1 MKLELGAMVGI
12 QTSLQ
17 KVGGKIAKDPLHG
30 MRLADSPI
38 PGINNTNSS
47 SSSSHRHHSQRLLVR
62 GEAHPHHLKA
72 MFDLLIPTGAVGPNL
87 QPLRMM
93 NPVVGRS
100 HPRSQLVEKWTSMM
114 ALQLGETLTVITTR
128 M

>member
-1 MKLELGAMVGI
+1 
-12 QTSLQ
+12 
-17 KVGGKIAKDPLHG
+17 VGGKIAKDPLHG
-30 MRLADSPI
+30 MRQADSPI

-47 SSSSHRHHSQRLLVR
+47 SSHRHHSQRLLVH
-62 GEAHPHHLKA
+62 GEAHPRHLKA
-72 MFDLLIPTGAVGPNL
+72 MFDLLIPTGAVDPSL

-100 HPRSQLVEKWTSMM
+100 HPHSQLVGKWTLMM